1 MAARKPRKI
10 LRVRVTVP
18 RDLVAKPLFHTL
30 SDRFKLVHNTLQGR
44 ISAKGAWLDVE
55 LSGSARNI
63 DRALEHLEK
72 LGVTVDPLH
81 D

>member
-1 MAARKPRKI
+1 MAAQKPRKV

-30 SDRFKLVHNTLQGR
+30 SEKFKLVHNTLQGR
-44 ISAKGAWLDVE
+44 ISAEGAWLEVE
-55 LSGSARNI
+55 LRGSARNI
-63 DRALEHLEK
+63 DRALVHLEK
-72 LGVTVDPLH
+72 LGVTVDPLR